1 MFTLYP
7 LFMID
12 KHTTLVF
19 DRLSNLYLPMSHPTF
34 VTTLPET
41 WHQKSRHWRFR
52 LKALEA
58 ESTTRIGCAK
68 CLEGHFCVA
77 LLGFTEKKK
86 REKNRA
92 EIRTM
97 FQQCHMKSR
106 HVLLHCFIANFLF
119 HYSSGVPTKSSVGRP
134 KALNCPLSNMSPNLR
149 DPRPLLGYY
158 KTSWIKASSHDE
170 FSDM

>member
-1 MFTLYP
+1 
-7 LFMID
+7 MID

-77 LLGFTEKKK
+77 LLGFTEKKNVK
-86 REKNRA
+86 KTGLKLER
-92 EIRTM
+92 
-97 FQQCHMKSR
+97 
-106 HVLLHCFIANFLF
+106 CF
-119 HYSSGVPTKSSVGRP
+119 SSV
-134 KALNCPLSNMSPNLR
+134 
-149 DPRPLLGYY
+149 
-158 KTSWIKASSHDE
+158 T
-170 FSDM
+170 